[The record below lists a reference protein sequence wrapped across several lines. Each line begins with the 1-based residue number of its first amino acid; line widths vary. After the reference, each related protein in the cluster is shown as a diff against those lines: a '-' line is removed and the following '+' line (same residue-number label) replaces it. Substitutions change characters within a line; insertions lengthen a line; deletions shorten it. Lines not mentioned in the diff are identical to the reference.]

1 MNTVAP
7 LQSAFGT
14 ERAKLCTDTK
24 KARSVATTNEAV
36 AEARPAAASPASEAP
51 PELVTVIEPSTG
63 WRSLRLHELWEYREL
78 LYFLTW
84 RDIKV
89 RYKQTVLG
97 AAWAIIQPFMTM
109 LVFSLFFGRLA
120 KVPSDGVPYPLFAF
134 AALVPWT
141 FFANGL
147 SQSANSLVGSANLIT
162 KVYFPRLVIPIS
174 AVLSGVVDFA
184 LAFVVL
190 LGMMLYYDRLPTA
203 NIVWVPLLVLL
214 TLVTAL
220 GVGLW
225 LSALNVE
232 YRDVR
237 YVLPFV
243 VQFWMFA
250 TPIAYP
256 SSLLSEPSRT
266 VYALNPMVG
275 VIEAFRW
282 SLLGTRAHAGPMVV
296 VSSLAALAVLIS
308 GGFYFRRTE
317 RTFADVI

>member
-1 MNTVAP
+1 MLEVETQPVP
-7 LQSAFGT
+7 GLPSSAT
-14 ERAKLCTDTK
+14 
-24 KARSVATTNEAV
+24 
-36 AEARPAAASPASEAP
+36 RPVPGLPSPVSS
-51 PELVTVIEPSTG
+51 LRIEPSRG
-63 WRSLRLHELWEYREL
+63 WVSLKLGEIWEYREL

-89 RYKQTVLG
+89 RYKQTALG
-97 AAWAIIQPFMTM
+97 AAWAIIQPFFTM

-120 KVPSDGVPYPLFAF
+120 KVPSDGVPYPIFSF

-147 SQSANSLVGSANLIT
+147 TQSSNSLVGSSNLIT
-162 KVYFPRLVIPIS
+162 KVYFPRLIIPIS
-174 AVLSGVVDFA
+174 AVISGVIDFA
-184 LAFVVL
+184 LAMAVL
-190 LGMMLYYDRLPTA
+190 CAMMLYYRVPPTINVLFLP
-203 NIVWVPLLVLL
+203 LFVLL
-214 TLVTAL
+214 AFVTSL

-256 SSLLSEPSRT
+256 STLLHEPWRT
-266 VYALNPMVG
+266 IYGVNPMAG
-275 VIEAFRW
+275 VIEGFRW
-282 SLLGTRAHAGPMVV
+282 ALLGTATAPGPIIF
-296 VSSLAALAVLIS
+296 VSSLASLLILVT
-308 GGFYFRRTE
+308 GAFYFRRME
-317 RTFADVI
+317 KTFADVV